1 MERDK
6 RERKNI
12 QNNLN
17 PLTLMTISYNG
28 DGDVKKER
36 RERTSLSS
44 LGSTFICSR
53 SLHVMMFTHM
63 PCKFL
68 LQVPIMTQKIKKEN
82 LFLKAWTILTFIN
95 FSCKGDGDQ
104 TKGEGREGEQAWALN
119 FDLYLLKIDNYDV
132 TISHKCHCDVE
143 RKKEGKKYERR
154 EIWESETCQAS
165 SSPLDSCRVYK
176 VCLFFV
182 SIVT

>member
-1 MERDK
+1 MVIKKKKQIKMYLGEVRMERDK

-82 LFLKAWTILTFIN
+82 LFLKA
-95 FSCKGDGDQ
+95 
-104 TKGEGREGEQAWALN
+104 
-119 FDLYLLKIDNYDV
+119 
-132 TISHKCHCDVE
+132 
-143 RKKEGKKYERR
+143 
-154 EIWESETCQAS
+154 
-165 SSPLDSCRVYK
+165 
-176 VCLFFV
+176 
-182 SIVT
+182 